1 MTTETHP
8 PTCPVAHGQ
17 AFNPLDPGQSGD
29 PYPWLRAA
37 QAKCPVFYMP
47 EQNMWCV
54 TRYADVV
61 QVLRDTETYSSRK
74 VIRLAQLDADLL
86 DAFPDGPPD
95 EVLVSTD
102 PPKHTRLRALA
113 QTAFTPKLVN
123 EREDEIRALCHR
135 LIDGFADRGR
145 CDLAAEFAERLPVQA
160 ITRLVGAPLEK
171 SEDFYQWGIDRVTLL
186 LGAPRLDERQRA
198 ELSRRVVAMSTWL
211 REFVEE
217 RRENPRDD
225 LASALVHATT
235 DEGFPVLST
244 PETVTM
250 IGTILSAGSSTTS
263 HFLPLMVRELLSH
276 PDQWAQVA
284 ADRGVLKRA
293 VEEVLRYRTSVHG
306 VTRTTTR
313 PVTLGGVDLPE
324 GADLYVHYAAAQ
336 RDPEIFDD
344 PDALDVHRPNVKRHF
359 AFGRGVHTCL
369 GAPLARLEARVALEC
384 LIDRL
389 PNLRLAPDA
398 PPERWIPSMLTPGL
412 ERLDLEWDPIR
423 A

>member
-1 MTTETHP
+1 M
-8 PTCPVAHGQ
+8 
-17 AFNPLDPGQSGD
+17 
-29 PYPWLRAA
+29 
-37 QAKCPVFYMP
+37 
-47 EQNMWCV
+47 

-135 LIDGFADRGR
+135 LIDGFVDRGR
-145 CDLAAEFAERLPVQA
+145 CDLAADFAEKLPVQA

-250 IGTILSAGSSTTS
+250 IGTILSAGSSTTA

-276 PDQWAQVA
+276 PGQWAQVVT
-284 ADRGVLKRA
+284 DRGVLKRA

-389 PNLRLAPDA
+389 PSLRLAPDA